1 MEHWEFLIQKQGDR
15 YWRPLESPNV
25 EIMEGK
31 YRVVARS
38 HHANLDVDVRVT
50 HESTLEVPSKRRI
63 QKRSRR
69 TNRSGLMAVIP
80 FTYLKPG
87 IWELQCSGDLM
98 SDILGTSW
106 QYSVYLQVL
115 PILGSKDEGV
125 GGVRGDEGDEEVGG
139 DEGDKGD
146 GKVTSSSSSS
156 PSSSLFSSKGESE
169 NEEKGVIID
178 EPVSPVWLKAE
189 TAEQILKNLIE
200 LALPP
205 SEPLL
210 EDETTVEDSP
220 AISDLPLLLTLEE
233 ETYVAYWG
241 KTLTING
248 YLEPKQTINQVLDE
262 TSKFER
268 VCAGELRIELCS
280 PQESQT
286 LTQVRQPLPAKLLPF
301 TIKCSIEIPSDWE
314 TKLILAD
321 ISLYGALAGA
331 GETKLLADKSFTIT
345 ADVTQLLA
353 ISAAANNSEPNTLDP
368 IESPASPVAPPS
380 VPLKLEL
387 FNLVKTAKTIQYQ
400 HFRPSP
406 KKSLPPEI
414 YPLTLRKSAASP
426 SSPQLPKFSRQKTKT
441 ISVATVVLE
450 SPTQLHLLKN
460 DDTTAMSRFTS
471 IGTTFPYLR
480 RLKALPSDRE
490 GVKSNQL
497 NVLMQ
502 KTFENSQN
510 QATEDYH
517 EDAHK
522 LVAYYTQFSENSFED
537 AHELVVND
545 AQSQEN
551 SFAEVVVPPSS
562 ELTTMDSPYVSPLIK
577 KWMHSQGYSLPEPI
591 NLQHQDYEDL
601 IPNHETMSS
610 ELLDQPLVTDLATD
624 VVTDVTDVVADVTD
638 VVTDLATDVVTDVTD
653 VATDLV
659 TDVTDVIT
667 KLTDLT
673 DELWLGFTD
682 QPSVTSATTSVAG
695 NPPSPSHTQ
704 TPSAILAREIV
715 VYDTYSD
722 EADTFK
728 NHPSKEQ
735 SQPVSHVSVI
745 TEPLAIPQLHLPNGE
760 LISGNSVRVFVQVA
774 DRRPQVA
781 VKLWV
786 EDCQTR
792 WLLDGP
798 RLLTNLLPN
807 SLGGLEVMTHISVPF
822 GCQEIRVEAIAIDM
836 VTQQESH
843 KVTILR
849 TVIPEDLPNLPLDE
863 LLLSI

>member
-38 HHANLDVDVRVT
+38 HHANLDVDVRVI

-69 TNRSGLMAVIP
+69 TNISGLMAVIP

-115 PILGSKDEGV
+115 PILGSKDEG
-125 GGVRGDEGDEEVGG
+125 DEGDEGVGGVGGVGG
-139 DEGDKGD
+139 DEGDEGD
-146 GKVTSSSSSS
+146 EGVGGVGGDEGDEGVGGDESVNLTSSSSSS
-156 PSSSLFSSKGESE
+156 SSSFSTKGESE
-169 NEEKGVIID
+169 NEENDVIID

-210 EDETTVEDSP
+210 FDETTVEDSPP

-262 TSKFER
+262 TSNFER

-331 GETKLLADKSFTIT
+331 GETKLLAHKSFTIT

-353 ISAAANNSEPNTLDP
+353 ISAAAKNSEPDTLDP
-368 IESPASPVAPPS
+368 IESPASLVAPPS

-414 YPLTLRKSAASP
+414 YPLALRKSAASP

-441 ISVATVVLE
+441 ISVATVVSE

-480 RLKALPSDRE
+480 RLKAKPCDRE

-497 NVLMQ
+497 NVLME

-522 LVAYYTQFSENSFED
+522 IVAYYTEICETSFED
-537 AHELVVND
+537 AHELVVNE

-591 NLQHQDYEDL
+591 NMQHQDYEDL
-601 IPNHETMSS
+601 IPSHETMSS
-610 ELLDQPLVTDLATD
+610 ELLDQSATDLATVKVRD
-624 VVTDVTDVVADVTD
+624 
-638 VVTDLATDVVTDVTD
+638 
-653 VATDLV
+653 V

-667 KLTDLT
+667 KLTDLI
-673 DELWLGFTD
+673 DELSLGFTD

-704 TPSAILAREIV
+704 TPSAILAREVV

-728 NHPSKEQ
+728 THPSKQQ
-735 SQPVSHVSVI
+735 SQPVSHVSII

-774 DRRPQVA
+774 DRRSQVA

-822 GCQEIRVEAIAIDM
+822 GCQEIRVEAIAVDM
-836 VTQQESH
+836 LTQQESH

-849 TVIPEDLPNLPLDE
+849 TVIPEYLPNLPLDE